1 MRDYILGPSS
11 RGNTCVHRS
20 KRQRSHRF
28 PLDLLSQSQSRRP
41 WLIPKAD
48 GTFAAGA
55 APHITVEAF
64 RVRMVDIPTAHLAA
78 APFCARSMINMVIT
92 STTSLSASAK
102 RTTPNHSPVSAPC
115 PFGCF
120 VPRAALQGGGAPL
133 AEGQYMAH
141 FKAFRDVYEAVARTK
156 FETGKFTA
164 SLTIE
169 LADIAQYLSKCRAW
183 SS

>member
-28 PLDLLSQSQSRRP
+28 PLDWLSQSQSRRP

-48 GTFAAGA
+48 GTFTAGA

-64 RVRMVDIPTAHLAA
+64 RARMVDIPTAHLAA
-78 APFCARSMINMVIT
+78 APFCARSMISTVIT

-102 RTTPNHSPVSAPC
+102 RRVPNHSSVPRRARV
-115 PFGCF
+115 F
-120 VPRAALQGGGAPL
+120 VPRSALQGEGAQL
-133 AEGQYMAH
+133 AEGQYMVR
-141 FKAFRDVYEAVARTK
+141 FRAFRDVYEAVARAK
-156 FETGKFTA
+156 FETGQYKATM
-164 SLTIE
+164 TIE
-169 LADIAQYLSKCRAW
+169 LADIAQYLSGHQR
-183 SS
+183 